1 MQDVNNRGNLG
12 GDEGIHRNSV
22 ISAQFF
28 GKPKTAQKL
37 KYVKKKRG
45 PTQKGRG
52 TQLNPP
58 SSHPFPGTSYV
69 SEAILDPAAQPLG
82 EYHRITTVSVT
93 WRGGIGQPSSA

>member
-1 MQDVNNRGNLG
+1 MYQYWLFLHNRCTTLMQDVNNRGNLG

-45 PTQKGRG
+45 PTQKEEG
-52 TQLNPP
+52 P
-58 SSHPFPGTSYV
+58 S
-69 SEAILDPAAQPLG
+69 
-82 EYHRITTVSVT
+82 
-93 WRGGIGQPSSA
+93 